1 MFAVLAQSAALI
13 AFGAV
18 WRAARP
24 WGLAPETT
32 RRVLTGLVYLLLLP
46 ALVLHVLWRAPLGLD
61 AVRVASA
68 AAIGVFAGLVA
79 AWGWYRLRPAAPRT
93 TGALLLAAAFGNVT
107 YLGLP
112 VLDSAFGP
120 WARSV
125 AIEYDL
131 FACTPL
137 LLTVGILIARS
148 HGQAG
153 DGDHPFKE
161 LVTVPAL
168 WAALVAVGLNA
179 ADAPIPEPLDDALA
193 RLAGG
198 VVPLML
204 IAIGLALEWPKDWA
218 ERLPAVLPV
227 LCIRFGW
234 APLVVWGAAAG
245 LGLTGDLLGAVVLE
259 AAMPSMVLGV
269 VLCDRYGLDTPL
281 YAMAVTLS
289 TAASAA
295 MLPAWYAFV
304 M

>member
-1 MFAVLAQSAALI
+1 MFAVLAQTAALI

-18 WRAARP
+18 WRTVRP

-32 RRVLTGLVYLLLLP
+32 RRVLTGLVYVLLLP
-46 ALVLHVLWRAPLGLD
+46 ALVLDVLWRAPLGLD
-61 AVRVASA
+61 AVRVASV
-68 AAIGVFAGLVA
+68 AAIGVVAGLAA
-79 AWGWYRLRPAAPRT
+79 AWGWYRLRPTARRAK
-93 TGALLLAAAFGNVT
+93 GALLLAAAFGNVT

-153 DGDHPFKE
+153 NGEHPLRE
-161 LVTVPAL
+161 LATVPAL
-168 WAALVAVGLNA
+168 WAALAAVGLNA
-179 ADAPIPEPLDDALA
+179 LEVPIPPPLGDGLG

-218 ERLPAVLPV
+218 GRMPAVLPV
-227 LCIRFGW
+227 LVIRFAL
-234 APLVVWGAAAG
+234 APLVVWGAAAA
-245 LGLTGDLLGAVVLE
+245 LGLEGGLLGAVVLE

-269 VLCDRYGLDTPL
+269 VICDRYGLDTAL

-289 TAASAA
+289 TGASAV
-295 MLPAWYAFV
+295 MLPLWYSLV
-304 M
+304 V